1 LADQT
6 LRSIADLVK
15 KPKND
20 GQISSKR
27 DSERSKKDEESEKEN
42 NSANSNKQNDSKII
56 SRKRNYK

>member
-1 LADQT
+1 MADQT

-20 GQISSKR
+20 GQITFKR
-27 DSERSKKDEESEKEN
+27 DSERFKKDEESEKEN
-42 NSANSNKQNDSKII
+42 NTANSNKQNDSKII